1 MAIDKTNL
9 ATVQKMWRREV
20 EAAATYRQ
28 AIEIMKASG
37 KPVYCIETNEMY
49 RPGMAYSLKS
59 NAVRKGFRL
68 KQRLVDKT
76 KLVLGKLVTPSSAS
90 KT

>member
-1 MAIDKTNL
+1 
-9 ATVQKMWRREV
+9 
-20 EAAATYRQ
+20 
-28 AIEIMKASG
+28 
-37 KPVYCIETNEMY
+37 
-49 RPGMAYSLKS
+49 MAYSLKS